1 LPLGAFLALSL
12 ALTELSGSADGTS
25 YRCWLRCIWST
36 GSLSRIAWLRDSSC
50 DPLGQR
56 SRSAVTVSVGAQ
68 AALASAASR
77 GVARGR
83 LVMHNGLSLR
93 LDSGVRDRI
102 GRAAGIALHDQL
114 VFLSLN
120 LLTVRAARVVGR
132 ISALEDRS

>member
-1 LPLGAFLALSL
+1 
-12 ALTELSGSADGTS
+12 
-25 YRCWLRCIWST
+25 
-36 GSLSRIAWLRDSSC
+36 
-50 DPLGQR
+50 
-56 SRSAVTVSVGAQ
+56 
-68 AALASAASR
+68 
-77 GVARGR
+77 
-83 LVMHNGLSLR
+83 MHNGLSLR